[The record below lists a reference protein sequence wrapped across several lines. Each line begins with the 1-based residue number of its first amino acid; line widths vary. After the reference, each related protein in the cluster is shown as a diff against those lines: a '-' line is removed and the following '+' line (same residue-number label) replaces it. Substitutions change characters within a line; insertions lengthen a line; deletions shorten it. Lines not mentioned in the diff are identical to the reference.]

1 MRGLAAARLTIPF
14 EPWKPDEGANLT
26 PEDSTSRRARRP
38 SPGTRL
44 LPCTPGDRLTSTRYK
59 APREPAAGDGR
70 VALLEDREGPAVDEP
85 VRRVAAEDALHVVAG
100 LGGGDLLDPL
110 VE

>member
-44 LPCTPGDRLTSTRYK
+44 LPCTPWDRLTLYEIQG
-59 APREPAAGDGR
+59 PRRGNGARRAGPGASRDRRRPLRVPRPAEQLDGARLRPLLAALLREADR
-70 VALLEDREGPAVDEP
+70 VA
-85 VRRVAAEDALHVVAG
+85 
-100 LGGGDLLDPL
+100 
-110 VE
+110 